1 MKAAKAFVIVLNCNP
16 VFHFLTN
23 KTLHKMKRVLLLA
36 SALFLVAL
44 SSQAQSVS
52 IKTGVAYTN
61 VSSIVDES
69 VGLMYGFSFVD
80 KKIEIAADF
89 NYFFKEPGFDRWQTP
104 YAFNVDVHYTI
115 FETPKYKAYPI
126 LGFNIASH
134 YDFRSVGLNIG
145 VGSYYM
151 IDRNISVFSEGKYVL
166 GVWDGAAL
174 NLGVR
179 LTP

>member
-1 MKAAKAFVIVLNCNP
+1 
-16 VFHFLTN
+16 
-23 KTLHKMKRVLLLA
+23 MKRFLLF
-36 SALFLVAL
+36 SCVFFLL
-44 SSQAQSVS
+44 SIASQAQSVA
-52 IKTGVAYTN
+52 IKTGVAYSN
-61 VSSIVDES
+61 ASSIVDES
-69 VGLMYGFSFVD
+69 IGLMYGFSFVD

-89 NYFFKEPGFDRWQTP
+89 NYYFKEAGFDRWQTP
-104 YAFNVDVHYTI
+104 YAFNIDVHYTI

-134 YDFRSVGLNIG
+134 YDFSSVGLNIG
-145 VGSYYM
+145 VGSYYQL
-151 IDRNISVFSEGKYVL
+151 DRNISVFSEGKYVL